1 MGELYKRHQIEIL
14 VTVVQNEGS
23 AKSAVMNCISMA
35 LVNAGVAMRDL
46 LVSCTVGALNGRVV
60 TDPNEE
66 EERDLAN
73 EFVISYLRES
83 QTLDCVELRKAKL
96 REEGLKELHGA
107 AVGSCEELYGRLRRA
122 LLEYSVKKMLIF

>member
-1 MGELYKRHQIEIL
+1 MGDLYKKHQIEIL

-46 LVSCTVGALNGRVV
+46 LVSCTVGALHGRVI

-66 EERDLAN
+66 E
-73 EFVISYLRES
+73 
-83 QTLDCVELRKAKL
+83 
-96 REEGLKELHGA
+96 
-107 AVGSCEELYGRLRRA
+107 
-122 LLEYSVKKMLIF
+122 